1 MIGAAILQ
9 VGAIGM
15 KVFGAVKTYNALKD
29 QAQKDKFNMNR
40 QQDLLRDLENSRQ
53 TLTNPYANLG
63 VATQAAEMEIE
74 QADIAL
80 ANTLDTI
87 RATGGAAGGA
97 TALAQAAL
105 QSKKGVA
112 ASIEKQEAN
121 NQQMQARGKERML
134 IMQEDRENM
143 GLDRQAALADQAAN
157 QSRASDTNQILA
169 QQALFDL
176 GGDALQAGAY
186 GASLGGGTQTNPYGG
201 SVTVGGV
208 GDSSTGFGS
217 GNISKGFGGQGW

>member
-186 GASLGGGTQTNPYGG
+186 AASLGGGTQTNPYDG
-201 SVTVGGV
+201 SATVGGV

-217 GNISKGFGGQGW
+217 GNISKGFGGQG

>member
-201 SVTVGGV
+201 SATVGGV

-217 GNISKGFGGQGW
+217 GNISKGFGGQG

>member
-1 MIGAAILQ
+1 MIGAILQ

-201 SVTVGGV
+201 SATVGGV

>member
-1 MIGAAILQ
+1 MIGAILQ

-186 GASLGGGTQTNPYGG
+186 GASLGGGTQTNPYDG
-201 SVTVGGV
+201 SATVGGV

-217 GNISKGFGGQGW
+217 GNISKGFGGKG

>member
-1 MIGAAILQ
+1 MIGAILQ

-15 KVFGAVKTYNALKD
+15 KVVGAVKSYNALKD
-29 QAQKDKFNMNR
+29 QASKDRFNMNR

>member
-1 MIGAAILQ
+1 MIGAILQ

-15 KVFGAVKTYNALKD
+15 KVVGAVKSYNALKD

>member
-186 GASLGGGTQTNPYGG
+186 GASLGGGTQTNPYDG
-201 SVTVGGV
+201 SATVGGV

-217 GNISKGFGGQGW
+217 GNISKGFGGKG

>member
-1 MIGAAILQ
+1 MIGAILQ

-186 GASLGGGTQTNPYGG
+186 GASLGGGTQTNPYDG

>member
-201 SVTVGGV
+201 SATVGGV

-217 GNISKGFGGQGW
+217 GNISKGFGGKG

>member
-1 MIGAAILQ
+1 MIGAILQ

-15 KVFGAVKTYNALKD
+15 KVVGAVKSYNALKD

-186 GASLGGGTQTNPYGG
+186 GASLGGGTQTNPYDG

-217 GNISKGFGGQGW
+217 GNISKGFGGKG

>member
-1 MIGAAILQ
+1 MIGAILQ

-186 GASLGGGTQTNPYGG
+186 GASLGGGTQTNPYDG
-201 SVTVGGV
+201 SATVGGV

>member
-1 MIGAAILQ
+1 MIGAILQ

-15 KVFGAVKTYNALKD
+15 KVVGAVKSYNALKD

-157 QSRASDTNQILA
+157 QSRASDTNQTLA

-176 GGDALQAGAY
+176 GGDILQAGAY
-186 GASLGGGTQTNPYGG
+186 GVSSAGKTQTNPYDG
-201 SVTVGGV
+201 SATVGGV

-217 GNISKGFGGQGW
+217 GNISKGFGGKG

>member
-186 GASLGGGTQTNPYGG
+186 GASLGGGTQTNPYDG

-217 GNISKGFGGQGW
+217 GNISKGFGGKG

>member
-1 MIGAAILQ
+1 MIGAILQ

-201 SVTVGGV
+201 SATVGGV

-217 GNISKGFGGQGW
+217 GNISKGFGGKG

>member
-1 MIGAAILQ
+1 MIGAILQ

-15 KVFGAVKTYNALKD
+15 KVVGAVKSYNALKD

-186 GASLGGGTQTNPYGG
+186 GASLGGGTQTNPYDG
-201 SVTVGGV
+201 SATVGGV